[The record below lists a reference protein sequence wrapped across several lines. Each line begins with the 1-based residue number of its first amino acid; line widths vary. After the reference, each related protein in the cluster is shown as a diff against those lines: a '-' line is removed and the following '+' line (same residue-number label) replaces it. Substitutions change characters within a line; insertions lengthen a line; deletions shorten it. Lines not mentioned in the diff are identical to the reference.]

1 MYHGK
6 VKGRTGRSDILIP
19 VTIEAKI
26 LKRTKTIYFLC
37 AVMLLYSK
45 ALTDCAEK
53 NILKIPGSFRL
64 NLTEE
69 EALENSRFLS

>member
-1 MYHGK
+1 
-6 VKGRTGRSDILIP
+6 
-19 VTIEAKI
+19 
-26 LKRTKTIYFLC
+26 
-37 AVMLLYSK
+37 MLLYSK

-64 NLTEE
+64 NLKEE